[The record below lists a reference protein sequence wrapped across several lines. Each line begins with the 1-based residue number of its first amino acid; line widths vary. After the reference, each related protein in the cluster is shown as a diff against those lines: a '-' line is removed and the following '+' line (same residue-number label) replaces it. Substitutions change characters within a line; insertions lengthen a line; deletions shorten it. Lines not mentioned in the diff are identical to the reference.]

1 MKVIGI
7 SDLHGNLINIPKCDI
22 VCIAGDI
29 IPLNIQKDY
38 TESNK
43 WWRTK
48 FIEWCNSIN
57 CGKIFVVP
65 GNHDFYLEYLY
76 KDKNK
81 YQEFINQ
88 IYTLTLGKVEIL
100 IDILTEYKGLKIY
113 GCPWIAPI
121 DFQHRKWA
129 FEEYNY
135 NSDNVYSKIPECD
148 ILITHDSPIEN
159 ELLNIESWYKCKYHL
174 YGHWHECKG
183 NISANKY
190 NCSIIDNMYNLKKN
204 YTLVQINIDME
215 KTKFELLQ
223 EFTEKVKDIFEPLL
237 DTITGPER
245 DDYLA
250 EVDSLLLSYLDNPKD
265 TEDSIAWNESEMI
278 NDLEYNNEIDIEDEY
293 K

>member
-7 SDLHGNLINIPKCDI
+7 SDLHGNLISISECDI
-22 VCIAGDI
+22 LCIAGDI

-38 TESNK
+38 TKSDK
-43 WWRTK
+43 WWKTK
-48 FIEWCNSIN
+48 FVQWSNSIN

-65 GNHDFYLEYLY
+65 GSHDFYLEYLY

-88 IYTLTLGKVEIL
+88 IYTITLGKVEIL

-121 DFQHRKWA
+121 DFQHHKWA

-135 NSDNVYSKIPECD
+135 DLDNIYSKISECD

-174 YGHWHECKG
+174 YGHWHEGKG
-183 NISANKY
+183 NISTNKY
-190 NCSIIDNMYNLKKN
+190 NCSIMDNMYNLKKN
-204 YTLVQINIDME
+204 YTLIQINIDME
-215 KTKFELLQ
+215 KTKFKLLQ
-223 EFTEKVKDIFEPLL
+223 EFAEEIKENLEIDNLIDYEKAKNKIDEILVKF
-237 DTITGPER
+237 
-245 DDYLA
+245 
-250 EVDSLLLSYLDNPKD
+250 LDNPKD
-265 TEDSIAWNESEMI
+265 MEDEIPWNESEII
-278 NDLEYNNEIDIEDEY
+278 NDLEYKDEIDIEDEY